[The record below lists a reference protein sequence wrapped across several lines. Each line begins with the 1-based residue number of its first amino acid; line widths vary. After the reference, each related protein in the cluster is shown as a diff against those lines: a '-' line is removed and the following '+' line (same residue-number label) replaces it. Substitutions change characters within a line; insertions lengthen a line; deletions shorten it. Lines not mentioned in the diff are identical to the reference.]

1 MSFTIDLPMKHW
13 LTIILLA
20 LSSGIQGQINN
31 TNDLNRQHIPWL
43 EENAI
48 ATCAPNWASKLN
60 QQHTRKTMYLEKDSI
75 FSVGI
80 FEFTRNYTYSHPRS
94 SYLKF
99 DNIENYYHGDH
110 VFTLTQVISNYDE
123 FISMPKNIKNVRT
136 YNQYNQL
143 VSIIEMWN
151 QAYSPQHDTLN
162 ITNIT
167 YSNDKIKTLTNYYY
181 NFGIANESYKINYTY
196 DLENKLIA
204 DTMFYPS
211 MTTGLLDYVDL
222 FQFNYS
228 GNNVSEIVHQKWN
241 DNHWDYTS
249 KTMMAY
255 DNNNNRTSYNDAT
268 WDGTSWALRTPLF
281 ITYNSNQTIDS
292 VYFKNS
298 NDSLDGILTYKYPL
312 GSILPTQIEKRSRNE
327 STKSLEL
334 KGKIEFTYD
343 SNEFLI
349 KQQWKT
355 FQSPN
360 TFIDDT
366 YLVYKFQDSIPK
378 TIVPPPFKELTIY
391 PNPAI
396 NQINI
401 SFSTLKAQDSRVTV
415 TDIFGNQLYSFYDN
429 NYKGD
434 HLFIIPVD
442 NLAKGIYLI
451 HLQLGDQFINSKFIK
466 Q

>member
-1 MSFTIDLPMKHW
+1 MKQW
-13 LTIILLA
+13 LTILLFA
-20 LSSGIQGQINN
+20 FSSAIQGQIKN

-60 QQHTRKTMYLEKDSI
+60 QQHTRKTMYLREDSTFI
-75 FSVGI
+75 HGVFS
-80 FEFTRNYTYSHPRS
+80 FARKYTYSYPRS

-99 DNIENYYHGDH
+99 DYIENYYHGDDVINVAR
-110 VFTLTQVISNYDE
+110 VFSNYDE
-123 FISMPKNIKNVRT
+123 CKFSPSNLKYILT
-136 YNQYNQL
+136 YNQNNQI
-143 VSIIEMWN
+143 VSLIELMGQWSLTE
-151 QAYSPQHDTLN
+151 YDTAKKTIRKYIN
-162 ITNIT
+162 G
-167 YSNDKIKTLTNYYY
+167 KISTATSFRYY
-181 NFGIANESYKINYTY
+181 NNIINDEYTTIENYTY
-196 DLENKLIA
+196 NAENKLIA
-204 DTMFYPS
+204 DTSF
-211 MTTGLLDYVDL
+211 L
-222 FQFNYS
+222 FNMILGIFEYNELNQYFYS

-249 KTMMAY
+249 KTMMTY

-268 WDGTSWALRTPLF
+268 WNGTSWVHQTPLF

-327 STKSLEL
+327 STKRLEL

-343 SNEFLI
+343 SNDYLI
-349 KQQWKT
+349 KQQWKS

-401 SFSTLKAQDSRVTV
+401 SYTTLKAQDSRVTV
-415 TDIFGNQLYSFYDN
+415 TDIFGNQIYNFYDN

-434 HLFIIPVD
+434 HLLKIPVD
-442 NLAKGIYLI
+442 KLAKGIYLI
-451 HLQLGDQFINSKFIK
+451 HLQLGDEFINSKFIK